1 MLNGLGHKVST
12 VAKVRKGKDGCE
24 EHGIEKGFSVY
35 IHVPGSSQR
44 LRCMEATGSEFRQN
58 KCK

>member
-1 MLNGLGHKVST
+1 VLNGLGHKVST

-35 IHVPGSSQR
+35 IRVPGSSQR
-44 LRCMEATGSEFRQN
+44 LRCMEATG
-58 KCK
+58 KGI